1 MKGARPFAR
10 VGRRESG
17 EDCKWLLNLGLG
29 IKFIYERVWI
39 FKFANETFILSL
51 KGSFV

>member
-1 MKGARPFAR
+1 MKRARPFAR

-17 EDCKWLLNLGLG
+17 EDCKWLLNSFHVMDLGLG

-39 FKFANETFILSL
+39 FKFTN
-51 KGSFV
+51 